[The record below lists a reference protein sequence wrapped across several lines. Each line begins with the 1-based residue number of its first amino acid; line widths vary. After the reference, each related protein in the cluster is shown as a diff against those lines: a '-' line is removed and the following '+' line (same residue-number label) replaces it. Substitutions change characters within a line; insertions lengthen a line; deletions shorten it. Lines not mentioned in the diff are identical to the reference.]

1 MPPAHLKVDLGS
13 VAPTPEEMEAARA
26 ILRGASNGQMKSRM
40 ASMVH
45 FLKAAEDEK
54 GQKSRGTDRQKYL
67 EAFTVHQLRGK
78 NTQKKMRSIENKTS
92 KQGTFVD
99 YLWWSE
105 EKIIKEMGEVKGM
118 AWITFKKPPLL
129 TRACRLTGSM
139 EDKLKEFRI
148 PIDWER
154 MSIED
159 IQSMQVEAT
168 SDATDADLK
177 LLRDMAPASSGGS
190 ADAPLFPADSGAATI
205 KQEKLTPEEQDQK
218 EAKEFKETISV
229 YIREFQ
235 ECEVRAGE
243 MKSALQTNK
252 YAEAILIDI
261 DKHSAKVTKVLRVL
275 QRLQVT
281 TIPVTPENHHLVIQH
296 MENVRKEHRELNEHA
311 VKFGLQPK
319 PSPKKRRNS

>member
-26 ILRGASNGQMKSRM
+26 ILRGATTGQMKSRM

-54 GQKSRGTDRQKYL
+54 AQKSRGTARQEYL
-67 EAFTVHQLRGK
+67 EAFTVHQMRMK
-78 NTQKKMRSIENKTS
+78 TTQKKMRSIENKTS

-118 AWITFKKPPLL
+118 AWITFKKPPLPS
-129 TRACRLTGSM
+129 RACQLTGSKD
-139 EDKLKEFRI
+139 DKLKEFRI

-190 ADAPLFPADSGAATI
+190 ADAPLPPDSGAATI

-235 ECEVRAGE
+235 ECEVRSGE
-243 MKSALQTNK
+243 MKSQLQTSK
-252 YAEAILIDI
+252 YAEAILNDVEV
-261 DKHSAKVTKVLRVL
+261 HSGKVTKLLRVL
-275 QRLQVT
+275 QRLQVQT
-281 TIPVTPENHHLVIQH
+281 MEVTPEKAKLVIQH
-296 MENVRKEHRELNEHA
+296 MENVRKEQRELNEHA

>member
-1 MPPAHLKVDLGS
+1 MPPSLGKIELGA
-13 VAPTPEEMEAARA
+13 VAPTAEEMDAARA
-26 ILRGASNGQMKSRM
+26 ILRGANNTQMKSRM

-45 FLKAAEDEK
+45 FVKATEDGK
-54 GQKSRGTDRQKYL
+54 ALKSRGTARQEYL
-67 EAFTVHQLRGK
+67 EAFTVHQMRMK
-78 NTQKKMRSIENKTS
+78 NTQKKILSIES
-92 KQGTFVD
+92 KVSKKGSFVD
-99 YLWWSE
+99 YYWWAE

-118 AWITFKKPPLL
+118 AWITFKKPPLPS
-129 TRACRLTGSM
+129 RACQLTGSKD
-139 EDKLKEFRI
+139 DKLKEFRI

-159 IQSMQVEAT
+159 IQSMKVETT

-177 LLRDMAPASSGGS
+177 LLREMAPASSGGS
-190 ADAPLFPADSGAATI
+190 ADAPLPPDSGAVTI

-281 TIPVTPENHHLVIQH
+281 TIPVTPDKHQLVIQH